1 MPNSHHEE
9 INYLPDYSGR
19 HNPHPQRVTHF
30 TGFLGL
36 PVPIVND
43 PGFSSHDRYTSP
55 SRSITSN
62 SLDLKRTNFPI
73 GLSPSYYTDHLL
85 NNSLKLT
92 KRDHT
97 NSIDSLS
104 RSGRSIYT
112 VHHVPVSILPLSRI
126 RRRIPQLDTINGLK
140 YFTGLQNYSAR
151 ERPPLIGPLID
162 SDASRMKEVKQSQE
176 FLNETKQMSFLN
188 KHLSGR
194 KLKWQNELGYL
205 TGTILNQLKIPILDG
220 NNYAQQSDRYSNTFN
235 RSDYHY
241 LQSDMNERIPY
252 VTNNQTEILNRNQ
265 NSSGELLYSSKTGRL
280 LPPSNSSR
288 CNRTRSHASIY
299 DRNQCSNKTSS
310 MNDLFRDYEIQVFS
324 MICSILQTNDLN
336 AVQHWLEN
344 ATDREKNLIISLV
357 STALSHQDAYFN
369 GKQNHANCQQPES
382 DTHWS
387 RREKNLNM
395 NTEIEEKNVKSCSTT
410 TDRLVIDDVH
420 NINETHSRGIQANLL
435 DATSNQTV
443 NSDDTDMKTSINN
456 TNVSSSLCQTPLKS
470 CWRQNESIGVP

>member
-1 MPNSHHEE
+1 M
-9 INYLPDYSGR
+9 
-19 HNPHPQRVTHF
+19 
-30 TGFLGL
+30 
-36 PVPIVND
+36 
-43 PGFSSHDRYTSP
+43 
-55 SRSITSN
+55 
-62 SLDLKRTNFPI
+62 
-73 GLSPSYYTDHLL
+73 
-85 NNSLKLT
+85 
-92 KRDHT
+92 
-97 NSIDSLS
+97 
-104 RSGRSIYT
+104 
-112 VHHVPVSILPLSRI
+112 
-126 RRRIPQLDTINGLK
+126 
-140 YFTGLQNYSAR
+140 
-151 ERPPLIGPLID
+151 
-162 SDASRMKEVKQSQE
+162 
-176 FLNETKQMSFLN
+176 
-188 KHLSGR
+188 
-194 KLKWQNELGYL
+194 
-205 TGTILNQLKIPILDG
+205 
-220 NNYAQQSDRYSNTFN
+220 
-235 RSDYHY
+235 
-241 LQSDMNERIPY
+241 QSDMNERSPY

-387 RREKNLNM
+387 EINICQLLDRGEKQSSQTMDYQLPLSFQNTEIIKLSCPHLYLCVFFFPTLYLSLQNM